1 MHRYAQGEIS
11 HMNEI
16 SSVLEKR
23 FPLTEIIKTN
33 LVKKS
38 LNFEMEQILKC
49 FHSVTFLRC

>member
-11 HMNEI
+11 HMYEI